1 MTEKTR
7 ATNQAINAQPGR
19 DPKLLP
25 FTSASNDK
33 NWRGILRIKEI
44 IDKTTNMIFISY
56 KEELLSEPI
65 TYILPAAWGRIK
77 DGELSNTQEEIYG
90 IIESMIK
97 DIMERLEIDGL
108 NDTQG
113 FAIGYLIRGLLISK
127 IIYLVEASRNRSKED
142 PCKGVDNIIL
152 PEGIRDSKIF

>member
-1 MTEKTR
+1 MWDQNR
-7 ATNQAINAQPGR
+7 L
-19 DPKLLP
+19 D
-25 FTSASNDK
+25 
-33 NWRGILRIKEI
+33 I
-44 IDKTTNMIFISY
+44 IDKTTNVIFITY

-77 DGELSNTQEEIYG
+77 DGELSSTQKEIYG
-90 IIESMIK
+90 IIESMII

-113 FAIGYLIRGLLISK
+113 FTIGYLIRGLLISK

-142 PCKGVDNIIL
+142 LCKGVDNIIL
-152 PEGIRDSKIF
+152 PEGIRDSKIP